1 MVGLEGSPRAGAM
14 RYRVP
19 SRDGTPIAVWRT
31 GRGPPLLLVHGMV
44 ADHGTTWQRVR
55 PLLEER
61 FTVHAMDRR
70 GRGESGD
77 GPAYALEREAED
89 VAAVLEAI
97 GAPTCL
103 VGHSFGALCAAEG
116 ALRSGAVERMV
127 LYEGLV
133 LEGSEGPSAALV
145 ARFHGMLAAGEVEAM
160 LLAFLREVAGATEG
174 ELELLRADE
183 EAWARRLANAPT
195 IPREMAAEAGYRFEP
210 ERFAGFLAPTLLLVG
225 EESRW
230 EEERTARA
238 VADALPRARVAVLSG
253 QGHLAMYT
261 APEAFVAA
269 VVDFAGEGFRGPATA
284 PNPPGRV

>member
-1 MVGLEGSPRAGAM
+1 VVGLEGSPRAGAM

-133 LEGSEGPSAALV
+133 LDGSEGVPAGLV
-145 ARFHGMLAAGEVEAM
+145 HRLQAMLEAGDGEAM
-160 LLAFLREVAGATEG
+160 LLAFLRDVAGVTEG

-183 EAWARRLANAPT
+183 GAWARRLANAPT

-210 ERFAGFLAPTLLLVG
+210 ERFAGFLTPTLLLVG
-225 EESRW
+225 EESPA
-230 EEERTARA
+230 EEEGTARA
-238 VADALPRARVAVLSG
+238 VADALPEARVAVLAG

-269 VVDFAGEGFRGPATA
+269 VVDFAGEGA
-284 PNPPGRV
+284 